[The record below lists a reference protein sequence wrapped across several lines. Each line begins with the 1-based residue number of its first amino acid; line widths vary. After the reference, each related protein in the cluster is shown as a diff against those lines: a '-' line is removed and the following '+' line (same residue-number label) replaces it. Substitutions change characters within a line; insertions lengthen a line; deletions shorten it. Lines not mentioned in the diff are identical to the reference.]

1 MPALNMEEQGT
12 CKRTVTN
19 KQGDKPIS
27 YPIRIF
33 PDVERENI
41 GQITADLNL
50 IRKEDPS
57 QEMRKGA
64 SAPVSPIPNGAT
76 PYRTLFLGFS

>member
-1 MPALNMEEQGT
+1 MPALNTEEQGT

-64 SAPVSPIPNGAT
+64 SPIPNGAK
-76 PYRTLFLGFS
+76 PYRTLFLRFS